1 MNPETILTVEEL
13 QAICKKHGIS
23 YVSHKR
29 ITYGFSHEVHRL
41 NDDLVIKLFNTE
53 NPKRFD
59 TEVLMLESDMPFLK
73 PKLVAS
79 GDAELM
85 GRRYIIMSF
94 IPGSSLGSVW
104 HKATDLQREVLIS
117 NIANILKVINK
128 TDPTSLP
135 GYTNVT
141 WQEKLTSR
149 GHRLVQKLLAKNII
163 GASKAERIDKVID
176 EKGQSLTGSELCAV
190 YWDVHLDNFIVNDKL
205 ELQAIIDLENV
216 ELTALDYPLFAIEKM
231 MHEPHKYLAEEDEKY
246 ADVKDYAK
254 LKTWYRK
261 YYPEMF
267 DFKDQKTRVELYQLL
282 DALHL
287 AVDWSHVPELSEQIN
302 TLTEGQ

>member
-1 MNPETILTVEEL
+1 MCIRD
-13 QAICKKHGIS
+13 S
-23 YVSHKR
+23 
-29 ITYGFSHEVHRL
+29 
-41 NDDLVIKLFNTE
+41 
-53 NPKRFD
+53 
-59 TEVLMLESDMPFLK
+59 
-73 PKLVAS
+73 
-79 GDAELM
+79 
-85 GRRYIIMSF
+85 
-94 IPGSSLGSVW
+94 
-104 HKATDLQREVLIS
+104 
-117 NIANILKVINK
+117 
-128 TDPTSLP
+128 
-135 GYTNVT
+135 
-141 WQEKLTSR
+141 
-149 GHRLVQKLLAKNII
+149 
-163 GASKAERIDKVID
+163 
-176 EKGQSLTGSELCAV
+176 
-190 YWDVHLDNFIVNDKL
+190 YWDVHLDNFIVNDRF

-302 TLTEGQ
+302 ALTEGQ

>member
-1 MNPETILTVEEL
+1 MNPETKLTIEQLKAVC
-13 QAICKKHGIS
+13 QKHGIP
-23 YVSHKR
+23 YVSHQR

-53 NPKRFD
+53 SPKRFD
-59 TEVLMLESDMPFLK
+59 TEVLMLKSDLQFLK
-73 PKLVAS
+73 PKLVAF
-79 GDAELM
+79 GDAALI
-85 GRRYIIMSF
+85 GRRYIIMSY
-94 IPGSSLGSVW
+94 IPGISLGRVW

-117 NIANILKVINK
+117 DIANILKVINR
-128 TDPTSLP
+128 TDPASLP

-141 WQEKLTSR
+141 WQEKLTAR
-149 GHRLVQKLLAKNII
+149 GHKLVQKLLSKHII
-163 GASKAERIDKVID
+163 DETKAQRIDDVID
-176 EKGQSLTGSELCAV
+176 QKGQSLADSKLWAV
-190 YWDVHLDNFIVNDKL
+190 YWDVHLDNFIVNDKF

-261 YYPEMF
+261 YYPEIF

-287 AVDWSHVPELSEQIN
+287 ALDWSHVPELSEQIN
-302 TLTEGQ
+302 KLISS

>member
-1 MNPETILTVEEL
+1 MNPETKLTAEEL
-13 QAICKKHGIS
+13 QAICKKHSIT

-41 NDDLVIKLFNTE
+41 NDDLVVKLFNTE
-53 NPKRFD
+53 SPKRFD
-59 TEVLMLESDMPFLK
+59 TEVLMLGSDLPFLK

-79 GDAELM
+79 GDVELI
-85 GRRYIIMSF
+85 GRRYIVMSY
-94 IPGSSLGSVW
+94 IPGMSLGSAW

-117 NIANILKVINK
+117 DIANILKVINK
-128 TDPTSLP
+128 IDPASLP
-135 GYTNVT
+135 GYTNLT
-141 WQEKLTSR
+141 WQKKLTTR
-149 GHRLVQKLLAKNII
+149 GHKLVQKLLAKNII
-163 GASKAERIDKVID
+163 DASKAERIDKVID
-176 EKGQSLTGSELCAV
+176 DKGQSLAGSELRAV
-190 YWDVHLDNFIVNDKL
+190 YWDVHFDNFIVNDKF

-231 MHEPHKYLAEEDEKY
+231 MHEPHKYLAEEDEKC

-254 LKTWYRK
+254 LKAWYRK
-261 YYPEMF
+261 YYPEIF

-287 AVDWSHVPELSEQIN
+287 AIDWSHVPELNQQITDLISE
-302 TLTEGQ
+302 